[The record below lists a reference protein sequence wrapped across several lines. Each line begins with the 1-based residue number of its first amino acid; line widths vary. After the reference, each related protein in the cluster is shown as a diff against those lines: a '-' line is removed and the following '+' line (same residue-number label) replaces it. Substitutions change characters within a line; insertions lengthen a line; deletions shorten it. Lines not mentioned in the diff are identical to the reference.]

1 MKLSL
6 GPILLCL
13 TFFGAGV
20 ASMACSS
27 SDATTAAATP
37 GTLVFNE
44 IAAIGSSEW
53 LELANTGTSELDVG
67 DYAVAD
73 TDKTANTPKVADA
86 VRFPSGT
93 KVAAGGYLLIALSKK
108 DLPVGPYAKEACVPG
123 AAIGCFYAGFGVSA
137 TSGESVHLL
146 GPDNAVITS
155 VAYPKA
161 LPVPTTG
168 NKTACR
174 NPDKTGDFVV
184 CTGTPGT
191 QNAL

>member
-13 TFFGAGV
+13 TFFGTGA

-27 SDATTAAATP
+27 SDTTAAATP
-37 GTLVFNE
+37 GALVFNE

-53 LELANTGTSELDVG
+53 LELVNTGTSELDVG

-86 VRFPSGT
+86 IRFPAGT
-93 KVAAGGYLLIALSKK
+93 KVAAGGYVLVVLSKK
-108 DLPVGPYAKEACVPG
+108 DLPVGPYAKEACVSG
-123 AAIGCFYAGFGVSA
+123 AATGCFYAGFGVSA

-146 GPDNAVITS
+146 APDNSVITS

-161 LPVPTTG
+161 LPVPSTG

-184 CTGTPGT
+184 CTGTPGAA
-191 QNAL
+191 NAL

>member
-13 TFFGAGV
+13 FFCGTA
-20 ASMACSS
+20 AATMACSS
-27 SDATTAAATP
+27 SDTKAATP
-37 GTLVFNE
+37 GALVFNE

-86 VRFPSGT
+86 VRFPAGT
-93 KVAAGGYLLIALSKK
+93 KIAAGGYALVVLSKK
-108 DLPVGPYAKEACVPG
+108 DLPVGPYAKEACVSG

-146 GPDNAVITS
+146 APDNSVISS

-161 LPVPTTG
+161 LPVPSTG

-174 NPDKTGDFVV
+174 NPDKTGEFVV
-184 CTGTPGT
+184 CTGTPGA